1 MPLSA
6 VRPCCQ
12 HELHKSL
19 KEGGPMQAVLR
30 QGILRE
36 RLADLLTDTFRAQ
49 ILRVLGF
56 RVQVMEFVSAEATH
70 VTSCCG
76 LNSV

>member
-1 MPLSA
+1 
-6 VRPCCQ
+6 
-12 HELHKSL
+12 
-19 KEGGPMQAVLR
+19 MQAVLR

-56 RVQVMEFVSAEATH
+56 RVQVMEFVSAEATARNIPRQPAASATLAAGWR
-70 VTSCCG
+70 VNRS
-76 LNSV
+76 LV